1 MIPGLKISNIWRSVR
16 QMFSRLSFGKNNTKG
31 SSVDTREQGKVK
43 FFNSLKGFG
52 FITRKNAND
61 IFFHINEVDGH
72 EELQADAKVEFEIGS
87 SKKGPVAVKIKKVS

>member
-1 MIPGLKISNIWRSVR
+1 MIPGLDTSKIWGSVR
-16 QMFSRLSFGKNNTKG
+16 QFLLGFSFGKNNTKG

-87 SKKGPVAVKIKKVS
+87 SKKGPVAVKIKKIS